1 MQEIQ
6 GLYVSSSTNVHSVI
20 NFDIFYDKY
29 LTHPLSLVK
38 SNTTDCKNCQILC
51 SIKKTTTTTCRVA
64 LINPMQYELYL
75 T

>member
-38 SNTTDCKNCQILC
+38 SNTTDCKNCQILNL
-51 SIKKTTTTTCRVA
+51 IKNNNSNNNNLQSDTDKSNA
-64 LINPMQYELYL
+64 I
-75 T
+75 